1 MTQPNLS
8 EYNKLLIISPHPY
21 DCDLWAG
28 GTIRSF
34 IESGKTIHAVICT
47 DGSKTTNK
55 PDVEVSHLKE
65 LRCSEQKESAKI
77 LGIHSMTFLEL
88 IDGEL
93 EDIDEFRKLIV
104 RQIRKEQPDLVITS
118 EPYRKFLPWHRD
130 NRITGQVTLD
140 SVYPY
145 GRDHLH
151 YQELWEKE
159 SLEPHNTRAIW
170 FWGTENPN
178 IFIDIGNSVD
188 TKITALQCHKTQIY
202 GQDNQD
208 FASQIKDRASDASSG
223 LISSESFRE
232 VTFRV

>member
-21 DCDLWAG
+21 DCDLWA
-28 GTIRSF
+28 
-34 IESGKTIHAVICT
+34 
-47 DGSKTTNK
+47 
-55 PDVEVSHLKE
+55 
-65 LRCSEQKESAKI
+65 
-77 LGIHSMTFLEL
+77 
-88 IDGEL
+88 GEL

-178 IFIDIGNSVD
+178 IFIDIGNFVD